1 MTNIIHSVEV
11 RGYVTYTK
19 PDGTEWVAPIEE
31 PKATLDGEPGAPF
44 WEVSIAHSFNLLMP
58 SETPDDCTFIDIP
71 VASEEAGHN
80 LSMLLLSGVPPTEIL

>member
-44 WEVSIAHSFNLLMP
+44 WEVSIIH
-58 SETPDDCTFIDIP
+58 SETPAEPPTFIDIP